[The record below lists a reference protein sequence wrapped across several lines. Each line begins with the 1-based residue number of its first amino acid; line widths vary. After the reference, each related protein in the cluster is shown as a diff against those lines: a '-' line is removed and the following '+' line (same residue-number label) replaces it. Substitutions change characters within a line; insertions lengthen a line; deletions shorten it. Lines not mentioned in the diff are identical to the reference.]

1 MKYNTLLF
9 FLIFS
14 TVVSSCNFQE
24 KAPNATIEIIDQF
37 SGIEEVINGKDNEVT
52 VLNFWSTACP
62 PCIKELPH
70 FNQLATEYKDKKV
83 KILLISLEDPKRLN
97 SHIYPFV
104 HKHGIVPE
112 VVVLNDQNY
121 TAWTDKIDTSWYGAL
136 PATLIVKG
144 PHRKFKFGSYTTYEE
159 LQTDLDEIIGQ

>member
-1 MKYNTLLF
+1 MKYVISLF
-9 FLIFS
+9 IFVFL
-14 TVVSSCNFQE
+14 TVLGSCNF
-24 KAPNATIEIIDQF
+24 KDKVPNATIEIIDQF

-104 HKHGIVPE
+104 QKHGILPE

-144 PHRKFKFGSYTTYEE
+144 QHRKFKFGSYATYDE
-159 LQTDLDEIIGQ
+159 LRSDLEGIIYQ